1 MLKLININKTYD
13 NKVKALKNINLELDK
28 NELAVIIGPSGCGK
42 TTLLRTIA
50 GLEKQ
55 DTGDILIQDKL
66 VNDLAP
72 YMRDISF
79 VFQDASLFAHMNV
92 FDNIAY
98 GNHGNMDKKQLR
110 QKVEKISK
118 ILKIEDLLTRYPSK
132 LSGGQRQRVAI
143 ARAICKSSKLIL
155 MDEPFSNLDAQLKED
170 LIQEIKMLQKELDLM
185 IIYVTHDQK
194 EAFALADKLIVM
206 EDGHILQIDKPSNV
220 YRHPINPFVA
230 RFFGDIN
237 IFEGNIEDDYLEF
250 ANYKIK
256 LNKHFSNGKILFG
269 IRPEDIIIG
278 STIEL
283 QDVQKEDRGN
293 YYLYMAKIKDFS
305 ISIKTNND
313 ILFNKIDFPKE
324 KIIVWK
330 KVLDEENQ

>member
-13 NKVKALKNINLELDK
+13 NKVKALKNINFELGK
-28 NELAVIIGPSGCGK
+28 NQLAVIIGPSGCGK

-55 DTGDILIQDKL
+55 DAGEIWIQDKL
-66 VNDLAP
+66 VNDLVP
-72 YMRDISF
+72 YKRDISF
-79 VFQDASLFAHMNV
+79 IFQDASLFNHMNV
-92 FDNIAY
+92 FHNIAY
-98 GNHGNMDKKQLR
+98 GNHANMDNKQLYER
-110 QKVEKISK
+110 VKKIAHM
-118 ILKIEDLLTRYPSK
+118 LKIEDLLDRYPSK

-170 LIQEIKMLQKELDLM
+170 LLQEIKALQKKLNLM

-206 EDGHILQIDKPSNV
+206 EDGYILQVDKPSNV

-237 IFEGNIEDDYLEF
+237 IFEGYIEDDYLEF
-250 ANYKIK
+250 ADNKIK
-256 LNKHFSNGKILFG
+256 LDKHFTSGQILFG
-269 IRPEDIIIG
+269 IRPEDIKLDG
-278 STIEL
+278 NIEL
-283 QDVQKEDRGN
+283 EDIQKEDRGN
-293 YYLYMAKIKDFS
+293 YYLFTAKINNLP
-305 ISIKTNND
+305 INIKVNND
-313 ILFNKIDFPKE
+313 IKFNKIDFPAE

-330 KVLDEENQ
+330 KILDEDSQ